1 LSTDIDPSASPP
13 QAFLQSLR
21 LHRLL
26 RGLIVLLSGFFLLLF
41 LYTAL
46 RRIRY
51 PFELEWV
58 ESGMLNS
65 VRRITQGQKLYV
77 APSIDFVP
85 FLYAPLFFYV
95 AAAFTKFT
103 GVSYVAMRLVSALA
117 TLGCCVLIYAFVF
130 TETRRRLAAIA
141 GAGLF
146 LACYPLVEGFY
157 DIGRTDS
164 LFVFFMLLALFFSR
178 RGHPVLAALAWVL
191 CFQTKQTLLPVAIV
205 LLCVD
210 WQRPRRILM
219 GLGTFVLALGGS
231 IAWMNHATHGWYSLY
246 LFHIA
251 GAFGISWRQALLFF
265 PNAVLAP
272 MGVAL
277 LLGLAAWALTGVRL
291 RSPVASFYA
300 IVTVVLYGA
309 IEYVA
314 AHNGASANAYM
325 PVYAWT
331 AVLFGVALHRL
342 LAHLEQSD
350 GPRAAVAATVVLAAA
365 ATQLAMFLYN
375 PGRFIPPPAVLQA
388 RQRFIDQVRAI
399 PGDVYIVDHNYYAVM
414 AGKQPHAEGQSVG
427 TAMDM
432 PGKAFAANMRT
443 EFDNALRSH
452 RYSAVIVDGSLL
464 SDPYHFHDAYP
475 YALSAEGEEGR
486 YLTSQPSWILL
497 PCETAAAIAPMVTRE
512 DTSIRPGKCSAV
524 QP

>member
-219 GLGTFVLALGGS
+219 GLGTFVLALSGS

-246 LFHIA
+246 LFHVA
-251 GAFGISWRQALLFF
+251 GTFPRIWREALLFF
-265 PNAVLAP
+265 PNDVLAP
-272 MGVAL
+272 MGVAF

-309 IEYVA
+309 IEYVSLRA
-314 AHNGASANAYM
+314 GAMGAFM

-331 AVLFGVALHRL
+331 AILFGVALHRL

-399 PGDVYIVDHNYYAVM
+399 PGDVYIVDHNYDAVM
-414 AGKQPHAEGQSVG
+414 AGKQPHAEEQSVG